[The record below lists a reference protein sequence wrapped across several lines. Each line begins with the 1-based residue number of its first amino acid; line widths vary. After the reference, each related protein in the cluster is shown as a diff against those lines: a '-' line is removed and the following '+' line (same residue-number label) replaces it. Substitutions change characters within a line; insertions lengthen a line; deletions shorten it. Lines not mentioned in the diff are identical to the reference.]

1 MSGICGSP
9 IPSPLDVDDD
19 TTTTAASNVMRLT
32 DMSITPERER
42 NLSDESADGEDRD
55 QLEGFGYQEVLR
67 RTMGLMRAT
76 AVNIST
82 SSVATAVFT
91 LFAYGI
97 ITGGTGLLVWTWL
110 IGFVVML
117 LVTLMFAELGSSMP
131 LAGALYQWAAR
142 LVGPRTGYLTGW
154 LYAASQIALVSAV
167 AYGISP
173 FIASLFG
180 IQLTPAQQ
188 QLAAIILILA
198 CTVLNLIGVMIASA
212 VATIGAVAEVGGM
225 VVLIVVLFVTGFG
238 NQPATVLVEAQ
249 GLPEDAHMWAAFGA
263 AMLFGSWAWTGL
275 EMATDMAEET
285 KDASKVIPRA
295 GISSI
300 ITTFLVG
307 IVFLIAAVL
316 AIPGTV
322 DDIVASANPLQ
333 AIIEGNTGAV
343 FYKLIAVVII
353 VAVFVCAMTNQALT
367 ARIIFSLARD
377 RRVPF
382 SSSLAKV
389 PAKTQVPH
397 ISTVLVGVIAC
408 AIIVFIDALA
418 AITTACLTGL
428 FLCYVLVVW
437 AQLVQRLR
445 GRWTPHQWSLGKFS
459 LPANVL
465 AAVLGT
471 ALTLNLAW
479 PRSEDVWYNRYSS
492 VLFVLLVVILAGIYY
507 LCAGDEGRRAIKRI
521 ESVPPPRP

>member
-1 MSGICGSP
+1 MS
-9 IPSPLDVDDD
+9 V
-19 TTTTAASNVMRLT
+19 
-32 DMSITPERER
+32 TPERER
-42 NLSDESADGEDRD
+42 DERIELDGQDDHD

-82 SSVATAVFT
+82 SSVATAIFT
-91 LFAYGI
+91 LFAFGI
-97 ITGGTGLLVWTWL
+97 TTGGTSLLVWTWL

-117 LVTLMFAELGSSMP
+117 LITLMFAELGASMP
-131 LAGALYQWAAR
+131 LAGALYQWASR

-173 FIASLFG
+173 FVASLFDVE
-180 IQLTPAQQ
+180 LTPQQQ
-188 QLAAIILILA
+188 QLAAIVIILA
-198 CTVLNLIGVMIASA
+198 STALNLVGVMIASA

-225 VVLIVVLFVTGFG
+225 VVLIVVLLVAGFG
-238 NQPATVLVEAQ
+238 NQPATVLIEPQ
-249 GLPEDAHMWAAFGA
+249 GLPEDTVMLTAFLA

-300 ITTFLVG
+300 VTTFAVGMIFLV
-307 IVFLIAAVL
+307 VAVL
-316 AIPGTV
+316 AIPGSV
-322 DDIVASANPLQ
+322 EDVVASANPLQ
-333 AIIEGNTGAV
+333 AIIQGNAGAI
-343 FYKLIAVVII
+343 FYKVIAAVVII
-353 VAVFVCAMTNQALT
+353 AVFVCAMTNQALT
-367 ARIIFSLARD
+367 ARILFSLARD

-382 SSSLAKV
+382 AASLAKV
-389 PAKTQVPH
+389 PARSQVPH
-397 ISTVLVGVIAC
+397 LSTVLVGVLSSV
-408 AIIVFIDALA
+408 IIIFIDALA

-437 AQLVQRLR
+437 AQLIQRLR
-445 GRWTPHQWSLGKFS
+445 GQWSPTEWSLGRFS
-459 LPANVL
+459 LPVNVL

-471 ALTLNLAW
+471 ILTINLAW
-479 PRSEDVWYNRYSS
+479 PRGDDVWYNRFSS
-492 VLFVLLVVILAGIYY
+492 ILFVVIVLVVAGIYY
-507 LCAGDEGRRAIKRI
+507 AVAGTDGRRAITTI
-521 ESVPPPRP
+521 EPIRH

>member
-1 MSGICGSP
+1 
-9 IPSPLDVDDD
+9 
-19 TTTTAASNVMRLT
+19 
-32 DMSITPERER
+32 MSITPERER
-42 NLSDESADGEDRD
+42 ESREDGAENEDRD

-67 RTMGLMRAT
+67 RTMGLVRAT

-91 LFAYGI
+91 LFAFGI
-97 ITGGTGLLVWTWL
+97 TTGGTGLLVWTWL

-142 LVGPRTGYLTGW
+142 LVGPRTGYFVGW
-154 LYAASQIALVSAV
+154 LYSASQIALVGAV

-173 FIASLFG
+173 FVASLFD
-180 IQLTPAQQ
+180 IQLSPTQQ

-225 VVLIVVLFVTGFG
+225 VILIIVLLVVGFG

-249 GLPEDAHMWAAFGA
+249 GVPSDAPMLAAFAA

-300 ITTFLVG
+300 VTTFAVG
-307 IVFLIAAVL
+307 IVFLVAAVL
-316 AIPGTV
+316 AIPGSV
-322 DDIVASANPLQ
+322 DDVIASANPLQ
-333 AIIEGNTGAV
+333 AIIEGNTGGT
-343 FYKLIAVVII
+343 FYKLIAGVIVI
-353 VAVFVCAMTNQALT
+353 AVFVCAMTNQALT

-382 SSSLAKV
+382 SASLAKV
-389 PAKTQVPH
+389 PERTQIPH
-397 ISTVLVGVIAC
+397 VSTVLVGVVSC
-408 AIIVFIDALA
+408 VIIIFIDALA

-428 FLCYVLVVW
+428 FLCYILVVW
-437 AQLVQRLR
+437 AQLFQRLH
-445 GRWTPHQWSLGKFS
+445 GRWSPQQWSLGVFS
-459 LPANVL
+459 LPVNVL

-471 ALTLNLAW
+471 ALTINLAW
-479 PRSEDVWYNRYSS
+479 PRGDDVWYNKYSS
-492 VLFVLLVVILAGIYY
+492 IVFVLLVAGFAGLYY
-507 LCAGDEGRRAIKRI
+507 LCAGAEGRRAITRLD
-521 ESVPPPRP
+521 VLTTPTLQRLP

>member
-1 MSGICGSP
+1 
-9 IPSPLDVDDD
+9 
-19 TTTTAASNVMRLT
+19 
-32 DMSITPERER
+32 MSITPERER
-42 NLSDESADGEDRD
+42 ESRDESAERDDRD

-67 RTMGLMRAT
+67 RTMGLVRAT

-91 LFAYGI
+91 LFAFGI
-97 ITGGTGLLVWTWL
+97 TTGGTGLLVWTWL
-110 IGFVVML
+110 IGFIVML
-117 LVTLMFAELGSSMP
+117 LVTLMFAELGSTMP

-173 FIASLFG
+173 FVASLFG
-180 IQLTPAQQ
+180 LELSPTQQ

-225 VVLIVVLFVTGFG
+225 VVLIIVLLVVGFG

-249 GLPEDAHMWAAFGA
+249 GLPPDAPMLAAFAA

-285 KDASKVIPRA
+285 KDAAKVIPRA

-300 ITTFLVG
+300 VTTFAVG
-307 IVFLIAAVL
+307 IIFLIATVL
-316 AIPGTV
+316 AIPGSV
-322 DDIVASANPLQ
+322 DEVVASANPLQ
-333 AIIEGNTGAV
+333 AIIEGNTGGA
-343 FYKLIAVVII
+343 FYKLIAAII
-353 VAVFVCAMTNQALT
+353 IIAVFVCAMTNQALT

-382 SSSLAKV
+382 SASLAKV
-389 PAKTQVPH
+389 PARTQIPH
-397 ISTVLVGVIAC
+397 VSTVLVGVIAC
-408 AIIVFIDALA
+408 VIIVFIDALA

-428 FLCYVLVVW
+428 FLCYILVIW
-437 AQLVQRLR
+437 AQLFQRLR
-445 GRWTPHQWSLGKFS
+445 GRWTSVWSLGAFS
-459 LPANVL
+459 LPVNVL

-471 ALTLNLAW
+471 ALTINLAW
-479 PRSEDVWYNRYSS
+479 PRGDDVWYNKYSS
-492 VLFVLLVVILAGIYY
+492 VLFVLLVVALAGIYY
-507 LCAGDEGRRAIKRI
+507 LLAGSEGRRAINKI
-521 ESVPPPRP
+521 ETANVPANFR

>member
-1 MSGICGSP
+1 MS
-9 IPSPLDVDDD
+9 
-19 TTTTAASNVMRLT
+19 VM
-32 DMSITPERER
+32 PERER
-42 NLSDESADGEDRD
+42 EERLELDGHEREDQD

-82 SSVATAVFT
+82 SSVATAIFT
-91 LFAYGI
+91 LFAFGI
-97 ITGGTGLLVWTWL
+97 TTGGTSLLVWTWL

-117 LVTLMFAELGSSMP
+117 LITLMFAELGASMP
-131 LAGALYQWAAR
+131 LAGALYQWASR

-173 FIASLFG
+173 FVASLFDVE
-180 IQLTPAQQ
+180 LTPQQQ
-188 QLAAIILILA
+188 QLAAIVIILA
-198 CTVLNLIGVMIASA
+198 STALNLVGVMIASA

-225 VVLIVVLFVTGFG
+225 LILIVVLAVVGFG
-238 NQPATVLVEAQ
+238 NQPATVLIEPQ
-249 GLPEDAHMWAAFGA
+249 GLPEDTVILTAFLA

-300 ITTFLVG
+300 LTTFAVGMIFLV
-307 IVFLIAAVL
+307 VAVL
-316 AIPGTV
+316 AIPGSV
-322 DDIVASANPLQ
+322 EDVVASVNPLQ
-333 AIIEGNTGAV
+333 SIIEGNAGTF
-343 FYKLIAVVII
+343 FYKAIVAVVII
-353 VAVFVCAMTNQALT
+353 AVFVCAMTNQALT

-382 SSSLAKV
+382 ATGLAKV
-389 PAKTQVPH
+389 PHRTQVPNL
-397 ISTVLVGVIAC
+397 STVLVGILSSL
-408 AIIVFIDALA
+408 IIIFIDALA

-437 AQLVQRLR
+437 AQLIQRLR
-445 GRWTPHQWSLGKFS
+445 GRWSPTEWSLGRLS
-459 LPANVL
+459 MPVNVL

-471 ALTLNLAW
+471 VLTINLAW
-479 PRSEDVWYNRYSS
+479 PRGDDVWYNRFSS
-492 VLFVLLVVILAGIYY
+492 ILFVAIVLVVAGIYY
-507 LCAGDEGRRAIKRI
+507 AVAGPDVRRAITTI
-521 ESVPPPRP
+521 EPIPSRTNQV